1 MGGSI
6 MKDIVITGMGVV
18 APPGIGIAN
27 FWDHVREG
35 KSFVGPITRFD
46 SSLYPSRIAGQIND
60 LESYSNRF
68 SARLLKKIDLF
79 SHMAL
84 VTSELALKDARIEL
98 QNFNLHRTGIF
109 MGNTLGGWLFAET
122 ELRDLYLEGR
132 EGVSPYMA
140 SAWFPAAPQGQI
152 SIFYGIKG
160 YSKTVI
166 ADRAGSLMAMAY
178 GARTLERGK
187 LDLVLAGGTEAP
199 VTPYALLCCNTYDLL
214 SKKNHTPET
223 AYAPFDKNRDGLVIA
238 EGAGMVTLERLD
250 DAQSRNAPVYARV
263 SGFYTNCDGHDRVA
277 FEPGGISLAFAIEE
291 ALKEAGFDK
300 DSVDY
305 ICVDGAATASGDIS
319 ETKAIKRVFG
329 RKAKEIPASAPKSM
343 FGTTLGAQGSVD
355 VITTVLSMMYGTV
368 CPTINYRHPD
378 PECDLDYV
386 PNKAQQ
392 KDIKRALVISRG
404 RGGINAVMALERF
417 SNGHKTEH
425 ALGGHYVS

>member
-1 MGGSI
+1 
-6 MKDIVITGMGVV
+6 MKDIVITGMGVA
-18 APPGIGIAN
+18 APAGIGTAN
-27 FWDHVREG
+27 FWNHIQEG
-35 KSFVGPITRFD
+35 ESFVGPITRFD
-46 SSLYPSRIAGQIND
+46 SSLYPSHIAGQITG
-60 LESYSNRF
+60 LESYNDRF
-68 SARLLKKIDLF
+68 SPRLLKKIDLF
-79 SHMAL
+79 SHLAL
-84 VTSELALKDARIEL
+84 VTSDLALKDASIDL
-98 QNFNLHRTGIF
+98 KNFNLHRTGIF

-122 ELRDLYLEGR
+122 ELRDLHLEGR

-166 ADRAGSLMAMAY
+166 ADRAGSLMAIAY

-214 SKKNHTPET
+214 SRKNKTPEK

-238 EGAGMVTLERLD
+238 EGAGIMTLERLD
-250 DAQSRNAPVYARV
+250 DAQRRNAPLYARIC
-263 SGFYTNCDGHDRVA
+263 SFYTNCDGHDRVA
-277 FEPGGISLAFAIEE
+277 FDPEGMSLTFAIEE

-319 ETKAIKRVFG
+319 ETRAIKRVFG
-329 RKAKEIPASAPKSM
+329 KKAKEIPASAPKSM
-343 FGTTLGAQGSVD
+343 FGNMLGAQGSVD
-355 VITTVLSMMYGTV
+355 VVTTVLSMMHGTI
-368 CPTINYRHPD
+368 CPTINYRDQD

-417 SNGHKTEH
+417 SNGHKTEPD
-425 ALGGHYVS
+425 AQEGHYVS

>member
-1 MGGSI
+1 

-18 APPGIGIAN
+18 APPGIGTAN
-27 FWDHVREG
+27 FWHHLQEER
-35 KSFVGPITRFD
+35 SFVGPITRFD
-46 SSLYPSRIAGQIND
+46 SSLYPSRIAGQING
-60 LESYSNRF
+60 LETYSDRF
-68 SARLLKKIDLF
+68 SPRLLKKIDLF

-84 VTSELALKDARIEL
+84 VTSELALQDARIDL
-98 QNFNLHRTGIF
+98 QHFNLHRTGIF

-122 ELRDLYLEGR
+122 ELRDLHVEGR
-132 EGVSPYMA
+132 AGVSPYMA

-178 GARTLERGK
+178 GARTLQRGK

-214 SKKNHTPET
+214 SRKNDTPEG

-238 EGAGMVTLERLD
+238 EGAGIVTLERLD
-250 DAQSRNAPVYARV
+250 DAQRRNAPCYAKIC
-263 SGFYTNCDGHDRVA
+263 SFHTNCDGHDRVA
-277 FEPGGISLAFAIEE
+277 FEPEGMSLAFAIEE

-300 DSVDY
+300 NSVDY
-305 ICVDGAATASGDIS
+305 ICADGAATAAGDIS
-319 ETKAIKRVFG
+319 ETRAIKRVFG
-329 RKAKEIPASAPKSM
+329 KRAKEIPVSAPKSM
-343 FGTTLGAQGSVD
+343 FGNMLGAQGSVD
-355 VITTVLSMMYGTV
+355 VITTVLSMMHGTI
-368 CPTINYRHPD
+368 CPTINYRNPD

-386 PNKAQQ
+386 PNKVQQ
-392 KDIKRALVISRG
+392 QAIKRALVISRG
-404 RGGINAVMALERF
+404 RGGINAVMALERL

-425 ALGGHYVS
+425 AERERLYVS